1 MLEESKKKLICSIFT
16 SWMENGNQTSYLWWL
31 LYFNKTHPTVASN
44 RKSFMITKSRD
55 FDSNKSSSLKHLIQQ
70 WIPLRPYKMLTH
82 FQTSQSPLWISTIML
97 DKNYVLVIAKFSNVF
112 LCKSSI
118 TSKDD
123 SPSWTATS
131 SSASQKIPC
140 TLQNPNA
147 HCQVHNSSTHEP
159 VYSQINQVQAL
170 PYEHLFH
177 GCLPTTPPQ
186 WTLCCSAILTIQS
199 ENGCPIF
206 VSYYWAHQN
215 LEPFFP
221 SIH

>member
-1 MLEESKKKLICSIFT
+1 
-16 SWMENGNQTSYLWWL
+16 MENGNQTSYLWWL
-31 LYFNKTHPTVASN
+31 LYFNKTHSTVASN
-44 RKSFMITKSRD
+44 RKSFMITKSGN
-55 FDSNKSSSLKHLIQQ
+55 FDSNKSSSLKQLILQ
-70 WIPLRPYKMLTH
+70 WMPLSPYKMLTY
-82 FQTSQSPLWISTIML
+82 FQTSQSPFWISTIML
-97 DKNYVLVIAKFSNVF
+97 DKNYILVIAKCSNVF

-170 PYEHLFH
+170 PYKHLCH
-177 GCLPTTPPQ
+177 GSLPTTPPQ
-186 WTLCCSAILTIQS
+186 CTLCCSVILTIQPAKWLPNFCIVLLS
-199 ENGCPIF
+199 SSKSGAFFSFNTLNDFF
-206 VSYYWAHQN
+206 VFN
-215 LEPFFP
+215 LSF
-221 SIH
+221 